1 MQELRK
7 ILHTVPEKN
16 SGKRDKRIEG
26 TLKDLHFVVPK
37 NPCDV
42 TVFPVISVPGAY
54 QMLKL

>member
-16 SGKRDKRIEG
+16 SGKRDKWIEG

-54 QMLKL
+54 